1 MSFAKEPTANLSQY
15 KSKVLP
21 VINKYCSDCHDSENE
36 EGGVNFE
43 KMNPDLFTGQD
54 GEHWEEVLNQINRG
68 DMPPKKKKKQPGAS
82 EREIITSWLQG
93 EESSHWPNAP
103 VNASDGLPRGLKDA
117 SLPPLP
123 SPVSAPPDL
132 P

>member
-93 EESSHWPNAP
+93 EMTRAAQCRKSTGGK
-103 VNASDGLPRGLKDA
+103 VVMRRLTR
-117 SLPPLP
+117 
-123 SPVSAPPDL
+123 
-132 P
+132 